1 MNFQLNPSP
10 FGGRG
15 GAQAGG
21 GPMLRLMF
29 EAKLAPCEDVPLLK
43 LGMGISSGGLGILL
57 SRRFLAQFLV
67 LAAEEE
73 GLMVEVMPGP
83 DDERGVVDEES
94 DILETFDRIKS
105 AELLP
110 MASLEYLMLVYSRV
124 LFCSAFILC

>member
-1 MNFQLNPSP
+1 
-10 FGGRG
+10 
-15 GAQAGG
+15 
-21 GPMLRLMF
+21 MF
-29 EAKLAPCEDVPLLK
+29 
-43 LGMGISSGGLGILL
+43 
-57 SRRFLAQFLV
+57 
-67 LAAEEE
+67 AAEEE

-124 LFCSAFILC
+124 LFWKKIVIFYSVFLIPLSVFPTYFQKEISLDII